1 MDMSKPSRPIAA
13 FRPRSQALALEP
25 RILFD
30 GAAASAADQQ
40 HHASDHAD
48 QSDASHTPSTP
59 DAAAAKAPG
68 QPRTL
73 VVLDSR
79 VENREQLTAN
89 LAANVTTLV
98 VDAGQDALAAIS
110 AALAQLGKVDS
121 IQIFS
126 HGASGQFTL
135 GNQTFTAAN
144 LDQFG
149 STLNSWR
156 GELDAGADI
165 QLYGCAVGAGSA
177 GQALVDRLAQW
188 TGADVGASSNATGA
202 SAAGGD
208 WNLEVRHGDL
218 DKSIA
223 LSASTLD
230 HFQGLLADADPT
242 TSIGSGAA
250 VRLGDD
256 VTFTV
261 SFSNP
266 SAQVGFAPYIDLFLP
281 ATGRDGD
288 DGLSFVSA
296 TYLGQTV
303 KSFVVTFD
311 ANGNAT
317 HPLAK
322 DANGNALVINAAS
335 VGMKPGDQMVVLQ
348 LPYASVTNGQPSIDV
363 QVTAHLS
370 DLADT
375 SLSDGAPNLT
385 INARGGFEYGNDSLN
400 NPTLDP
406 SRVEGSLHAFVV
418 TPTLLSVT
426 QTLDMPEGE
435 TVTGPNYTRTE
446 SVTVTPADGQ
456 TLTDVTITQTVPAQV
471 HVSAITPGAG
481 GTLT

>member
-1 MDMSKPSRPIAA
+1 MSGRR
-13 FRPRSQALALEP
+13 RPRAQKRRA
-25 RILFD
+25 
-30 GAAASAADQQ
+30 
-40 HHASDHAD
+40 
-48 QSDASHTPSTP
+48 
-59 DAAAAKAPG
+59 G

-242 TSIGSGAA
+242 TSIGS
-250 VRLGDD
+250 VY
-256 VTFTV
+256 
-261 SFSNP
+261 SSP
-266 SAQVGFAPYIDLFLP
+266 I
-281 ATGRDGD
+281 
-288 DGLSFVSA
+288 
-296 TYLGQTV
+296 
-303 KSFVVTFD
+303 
-311 ANGNAT
+311 
-317 HPLAK
+317 
-322 DANGNALVINAAS
+322 
-335 VGMKPGDQMVVLQ
+335 
-348 LPYASVTNGQPSIDV
+348 
-363 QVTAHLS
+363 
-370 DLADT
+370 
-375 SLSDGAPNLT
+375 
-385 INARGGFEYGNDSLN
+385 
-400 NPTLDP
+400 
-406 SRVEGSLHAFVV
+406 
-418 TPTLLSVT
+418 
-426 QTLDMPEGE
+426 
-435 TVTGPNYTRTE
+435 
-446 SVTVTPADGQ
+446 
-456 TLTDVTITQTVPAQV
+456 
-471 HVSAITPGAG
+471 
-481 GTLT
+481 